1 MRRDVSVLVE
11 NRNVPFF
18 IALFLCAMGI
28 SAASRIEAADLFLN
42 DEPEVYASIDR
53 LSALGYLP
61 RLPANTRP
69 YSVRAIR
76 AATKL
81 DPRAAAPPG
90 FDGEVFRWLAAYV
103 APKEMGRLTGA
114 AAFSDSRF
122 TPANGE
128 GVPVPKGW

>member
-1 MRRDVSVLVE
+1 MDG
-11 NRNVPFF
+11 FW
-18 IALFLCAMGI
+18 
-28 SAASRIEAADLFLN
+28 
-42 DEPEVYASIDR
+42 
-53 LSALGYLP
+53 ALGYLQ

-76 AATKL
+76 AATKP
-81 DPRAAAPPG
+81 DPRAVAPPG

-128 GVPVPKGW
+128 GVPVPKGRSGRAAVATREQTSP